1 MGGGGGQPKN
11 TTSTTKTELP
21 AWLNYAYTDFLGQ
34 TNAAN
39 AKPYESYGG
48 QLNAGPSQG

>member
-1 MGGGGGQPKN
+1 MGGSSAPKN

-21 AWLNYAYTDFLGQ
+21 PWLNTAYTDFLGQ

-39 AKPYESYGG
+39 AKPYQSY
-48 QLNAGPSQG
+48 